1 MKISMH
7 SMSVGLFVPML
18 ANLSAILDKGAD
30 SAGSRK
36 FETSV
41 LASARLAPDMLPL
54 TRQVQLA
61 CDFAKNSTARL
72 AGQDP
77 PKFEDNEVSFDDL
90 KARID
95 KTLAYLKTVPASAL
109 EGAEDRDITVPLRDR
124 KLEFKGLPFLQRW
137 VLPNF
142 YFHVTTAYAI
152 LRHNG
157 VDIGKRDY
165 LGRD

>member
-1 MKISMH
+1 MKISMYG
-7 SMSVGLFVPML
+7 MSVGVFMPML
-18 ANLSAILDKGAD
+18 KNLAALLDKGAA
-30 SAGSRK
+30 SAAARK
-36 FETSV
+36 FEPAV

-72 AGQDP
+72 AGQEP
-77 PKFEDNEVSFDDL
+77 PKFEDNESTL
-90 KARID
+90 PELQARIE
-95 KTLAYLKTVPASAL
+95 KTLAWLATVPP
-109 EGAEDRDITVPLRDR
+109 GAVDGSEERDITIPLRDR

-142 YFHVTTAYAI
+142 YFHLVTAYDI

-157 VDIGKRDY
+157 VDVGKQDY
-165 LGRD
+165 LGRS